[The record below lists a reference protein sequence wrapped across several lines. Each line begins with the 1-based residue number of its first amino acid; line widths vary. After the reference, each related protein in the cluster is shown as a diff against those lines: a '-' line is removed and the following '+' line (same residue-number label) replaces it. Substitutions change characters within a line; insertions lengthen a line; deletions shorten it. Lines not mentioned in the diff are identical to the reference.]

1 MMVTVDQIKQ
11 GIARYIDAEFTSR
24 LQGMKKWLVPIA
36 AAAVVNAK
44 IDSFAST
51 GRPMLI
57 AAGYMSEDGMVDID
71 RLYSDIIDVARK
83 QGAVTENFPILGDVT
98 FSEQD
103 INSLRRMIS

>member
-1 MMVTVDQIKQ
+1 MMVTVDQVKQ

-24 LQGMKKWLVPIA
+24 LQGVKKWLVPIA

-44 IDSFAST
+44 IDSLASA

-57 AAGYMSEDGMVDID
+57 AAGYMSEDGMIDID
-71 RLYSDIIDVARK
+71 RVYSDVVEVARK
-83 QGAVTENFPILGDVT
+83 QGAVTENLPILGDVT
-98 FSEQD
+98 FSESD

>member
-1 MMVTVDQIKQ
+1 MMVTVDQVKQ

-44 IDSFAST
+44 IDALAST

-57 AAGYMSEDGMVDID
+57 ASGYMSEDGMVDID
-71 RLYSDIIDVARK
+71 RLYSDLVSVARR
-83 QGAVTENFPILGDVT
+83 QGSVTENFPILGDVT
-98 FSEQD
+98 FSESD
-103 INSLRRMIS
+103 IDSIRRMIT